1 MKPSLLLFGFTSTWL
16 FGCAGATQPGAAP
29 GSDDDAPLSS
39 YTGVFHGVPSNSS
52 LPDDNKADAVYP
64 RKSSEL
70 VALQSPVRNQAHR
83 GVCTIFATTALM
95 EHLYIKAGLANPDF
109 SEQYLQWSVKAQLGA
124 YADSEGSNNGEN
136 LQAIHQ
142 FGIVEEQVWPYNP
155 DEWTEANDP
164 ACKNDGSEDQTLP
177 TKCWTQG
184 DPPAA
189 AQMAQKYTLPAGRW
203 LNTNSIKAHI
213 HDNGT
218 AVVIGLDF
226 FYQAWNHRLSTLP
239 VNMDNWAQGIVLY
252 PNADDVTESHKQRAG
267 HGVLIVGWDDDLEF
281 PQRDK
286 TGAVVKDAQGNP
298 VMEKGFYIFKNSW
311 ATYSFGK
318 NNPYG
323 AGYGFIAQRYV
334 NEYASAYVSGV
345 PTIQPPNPNPNP
357 NPNPGASAHTF
368 SNSTSQAIPDN
379 DPTGIASVITAPDH
393 GTLQSVSVTV
403 DITHTYRGDLTIALV
418 HGGTTITL
426 LQNDGGSTDDV
437 KQTFTPAD
445 FNAADAA
452 GDWTLT
458 VVDGAAQD
466 VGTLNSWSVTLTY

>member
-1 MKPSLLLFGFTSTWL
+1 MKRSLLLLGFTTTWL
-16 FGCAGATQPGAAP
+16 FGCAGAAGPGAAP
-29 GSDDDAPLSS
+29 GSDDEAPLSS
-39 YTGVFHGVPSNSS
+39 YNGIFHNVPSNST

-83 GVCTIFATTALM
+83 GVCTIFSTTALM
-95 EHLYIKAGLANPDF
+95 EHLYIKAGLLHPDF
-109 SEQYLQWSVKAQLGA
+109 SEQYLQWAVKSQLGA

-136 LQAIHQ
+136 IEAIHR
-142 FGIVEEQVWPYNP
+142 FGIVEENLWPYNP
-155 DEWTEANDP
+155 DNWTEANDP
-164 ACKNDGSEDQTLP
+164 DCKNDGSEDQTLP

-184 DPPAA
+184 EPPAA
-189 AQMAQKYTLPAGRW
+189 AATATKYKLPSGSW
-203 LNTNSIKAHI
+203 LSTRSIKQHI
-213 HDNGT
+213 TMEHT
-218 AVVIGLDF
+218 AVVLGIDF
-226 FYQAWNHRLSTLP
+226 FYQAWNHGLSTLP
-239 VNMDNWAQGIVLY
+239 ISQDDLRMGIVRY
-252 PNADDVTESHKQRAG
+252 PNSDDVTESHKQRAG
-267 HGVLIVGWDDDLEF
+267 HGILIVGWDDDLEF
-281 PQRDK
+281 PRRDK

-311 ATYSFGK
+311 GTTRFGV

-334 NEYASAYVSGV
+334 AQYATAYVSGV
-345 PTIQPPNPNPNP
+345 PTIQPNPNPNP

-379 DPTGIASVITAPDH
+379 DPAGISSTISAPDH

-403 DITHTYRGDLTIALV
+403 DISHTWRGDLTLALV
-418 HGGTTITL
+418 HGSKTVTL
-426 LQNDGGSTDDV
+426 LTNDGGSADDV
-437 KQTFTPAD
+437 KQTFTAD
-445 FNAADAA
+445 FTGADSS